1 MLFCSQFLI
10 VISKYIKCGS
20 MVYLS
25 TFVGEENDFED
36 LSDLTLGGIVCGNP
50 SKALRTRLRTR
61 QESPTSQEHHEK
73 LFARVSVTIFI
84 SCQWRIQNFPDEGGG
99 APTPK
104 VGRGWG

>member
-1 MLFCSQFLI
+1 MA
-10 VISKYIKCGS
+10 
-20 MVYLS
+20 YLS
-25 TFVGEENDFED
+25 TFTDDENDFED

-84 SCQWRIQNFPDEGGG
+84 SCQWRIQNFPDGGG
-99 APTPK
+99 GGGVEGANPK
-104 VGRGWG
+104 GGEGVGLIYYSTKIVVKIA